1 MTSEQLLIQFEK
13 EERRERNVKIL
24 ALILFFLTMTFALL
38 SFALRPVT
46 AHAMTRSF
54 EARDSQYSVTIPD
67 DLYKQ
72 YPYCYII
79 YNSYSSGEYW
89 IYLTDSKLYS
99 ADKQGHLVSNADFV
113 KWELYNFSPA
123 STRNFVI
130 DSTKRFNH
138 GDWRNCSSMIFE
150 NGSGSCCITSYDGL
164 IYSNTNI
171 QYASYDHAKGAY
183 TVSADSFFIPP
194 TEVVAKMA
202 VELPAV
208 VKVNLKMILPIAV
221 FCLACLI
228 GLVVLRKGLRTFQ
241 H

>member
-54 EARDSQYSVTIPD
+54 EVRNSQYSITIPD

-72 YPYCYII
+72 YPYCYIT
-79 YNSYSSGEYW
+79 YDSYSSGEYFV
-89 IYLTDSKLYS
+89 YLTDSKLYS
-99 ADKQGHLVSNADFV
+99 ADKEGHLVSNANLV
-113 KWELYNFSPA
+113 KWELYKFAPYTA
-123 STRNFVI
+123 RDFVI
-130 DSTKRFNH
+130 DSKHRFNY
-138 GDWRNCSSMIFE
+138 GDWRNCSSLIFE
-150 NGSGSCCITSYDGL
+150 NGSGSYCIAPCDGV

-194 TEVVAKMA
+194 AEVVAKMA

-208 VKVNLKMILPIAV
+208 VKANLKMILPIAV
-221 FCLACLI
+221 FCLASLI
-228 GLVVLRKGLRTFQ
+228 GLVGLKKGLRTFQ